1 MLRDFDGNIV
11 AAVEV
16 SVVVVVVAVAGTAVV
31 VEIGLCVIGD
41 FIEFS
46 DDECSIELLSVE
58 LIVSI
63 RAGEADVG
71 VCCCC

>member
-1 MLRDFDGNIV
+1 MLRDSDGNTVADVTVVV
-11 AAVEV
+11 AAV
-16 SVVVVVVAVAGTAVV
+16 SGTAVV
-31 VEIGLCVIGD
+31 VEIGLRVIGD

-46 DDECSIELLSVE
+46 DDECFMELLSVE

-71 VCCCC
+71 RCCCCCCC